1 MLEELLKEYD
11 QLSESQK
18 SEVPLIITKRLM
30 LASKYH
36 QDMVETAKLEEVL
49 KNLIRNDEEALNLV
63 MELYNTLSE
72 DQMNLLS
79 ASSRKTLDELIET
92 NNREDAILGGNNGS
106 YFPWLAVVVTLTF
119 ISGSYFFYKL
129 KHIGL

>member
-1 MLEELLKEYD
+1 
-11 QLSESQK
+11 
-18 SEVPLIITKRLM
+18 M

-49 KNLIRNDEEALNLV
+49 KNLRRNDEEALNLV

-72 DQMNLLS
+72 DQINLLS
-79 ASSRKTLDELIET
+79 ASSRKTLDELIER
-92 NNREDAILGGNNGS
+92 NNREDGILGGNNGS